1 MSWSELN
8 DIGAAPSDA
17 EKEAAALEQSKV
29 VTDFVLAFTSEAGRR
44 VLQYLRANTIERP
57 TFVQPGMGSD
67 GLAMQKL
74 QDMREGENNLV
85 RRIERMLKQGGVNT

>member
-17 EKEAAALEQSKV
+17 EKEAMELEQRQI
-29 VTDFVLAFTSEAGRR
+29 VTDFVSVFTSEAGRR
-44 VLQYLRANTIERP
+44 VLQHLRANTIERP

-85 RRIERMLKQGGVNT
+85 RRIERMLKQGGVNI